1 MLVNGRN
8 DGGRICSQVPVV
20 LGLAQ
25 GLNSNSLEA
34 RHSVRQ
40 CPIPHYTALDCISR
54 AHGNAPCHATIS
66 CGHTKK
72 KKKYMHLLRPSL
84 LVTGTLPYY
93 LCVWCVCIIIHCVDV
108 CVVLSHGHNYTAVIH
123 YTIPSRIPVYANTT
137 KFVLYDEQ
145 FVDTSPPST
154 IAHHRQPFHHH
165 RRSLS
170 RIFACWEDILLQCPT
185 SLPFLTEPST
195 APAFV

>member
-1 MLVNGRN
+1 MVFMLVNGRN
-8 DGGRICSQVPVV
+8 DGVRICSQVPVV

-66 CGHTKK
+66 CGPYR

-84 LVTGTLPYY
+84 LVTVPYRTI
-93 LCVWCVCIIIHCVDV
+93 CVCGV
-108 CVVLSHGHNYTAVIH
+108 CA
-123 YTIPSRIPVYANTT
+123 
-137 KFVLYDEQ
+137 
-145 FVDTSPPST
+145 
-154 IAHHRQPFHHH
+154 
-165 RRSLS
+165 
-170 RIFACWEDILLQCPT
+170 
-185 SLPFLTEPST
+185 
-195 APAFV
+195 